1 MNGIIRTKL
10 PVVLSSSHTLKL
22 WPRQI
27 SSILVSEA
35 GATILTTPR
44 NEEDQTK
51 PGSETTAFT
60 SKGPWQ
66 LEAVHGAA

>member
-35 GATILTTPR
+35 GATIDHTQ
-44 NEEDQTK
+44 E
-51 PGSETTAFT
+51 
-60 SKGPWQ
+60 
-66 LEAVHGAA
+66 